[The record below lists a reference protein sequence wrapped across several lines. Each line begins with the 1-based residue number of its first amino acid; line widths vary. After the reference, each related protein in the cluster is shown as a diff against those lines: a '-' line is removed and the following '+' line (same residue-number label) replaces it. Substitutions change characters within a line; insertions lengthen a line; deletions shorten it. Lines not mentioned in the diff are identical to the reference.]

1 MLLEKYAEI
10 SDQYFIF
17 LIAFLVIPSS
27 TLGHY
32 TYKDTALLI
41 SCSLLYLKVLF
52 DPKVIRSVVM
62 ELSPRAG
69 LAHQ

>member
-41 SCSLLYLKVLF
+41 SCSLLYFALF